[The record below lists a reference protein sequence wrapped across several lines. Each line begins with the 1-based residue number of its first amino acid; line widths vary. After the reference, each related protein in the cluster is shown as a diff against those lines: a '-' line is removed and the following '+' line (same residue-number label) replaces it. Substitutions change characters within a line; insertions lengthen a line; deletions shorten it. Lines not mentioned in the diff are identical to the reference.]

1 MSNSSGSE
9 NSFQLHQ
16 IDNDDVDIVSDE
28 LSCSS
33 CESNEDENEDE
44 NENIQRKQTLSEI
57 YPYDNNDV
65 AEAKRIGMTI
75 EELFKMYQEIN
86 NYVSNEPEYMPEWPF
101 DYGLGYSDEGME
113 ESYYG

>member
-1 MSNSSGSE
+1 MSISSDSE
-9 NSFQLHQ
+9 NYFQLYD
-16 IDNDDVDIVSDE
+16 IYNDAVDIVSDE

-33 CESNEDENEDE
+33 CESNKNETENVEG
-44 NENIQRKQTLSEI
+44 KQTLSEI

-65 AEAKRIGMTI
+65 AEAKRIGMTV

-101 DYGLGYSDEGME
+101 DYGLGYSDEGIE